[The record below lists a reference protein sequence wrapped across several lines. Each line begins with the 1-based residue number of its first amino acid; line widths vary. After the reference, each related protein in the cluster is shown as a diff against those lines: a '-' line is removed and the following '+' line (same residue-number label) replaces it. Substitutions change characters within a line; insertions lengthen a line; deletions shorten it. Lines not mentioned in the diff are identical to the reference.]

1 MHENFDKDSLSSL
14 KLSKECVN
22 PEMNSMPGTLILNII
37 VKDRDLSDRPPES
50 PDHPINW
57 QRQQNEWKMS
67 YLPLRD
73 IAHMST

>member
-1 MHENFDKDSLSSL
+1 
-14 KLSKECVN
+14 
-22 PEMNSMPGTLILNII
+22 MPGTLILNII